1 MFANKEELSLKF
13 FFTNFVCSL
22 SKFGVDLIVPL
33 FEEKATLHTYVNM
46 AVVFQSSITG
56 PTLIG
61 SWFVSGGNGK

>member
-33 FEEKATLHTYVNM
+33 FEEKATLHTCVNM
-46 AVVFQSSITG
+46 AVVF
-56 PTLIG
+56 
-61 SWFVSGGNGK
+61 